1 MAGLMGREY
10 GGRLIVIYQDFFHDT
25 SKGKDHAV
33 FIVSGYGDDVTYLHA
48 IGKDCASGS
57 ALE

>member
-1 MAGLMGREY
+1 MGREY
-10 GGRLIVIYQDFFHDT
+10 GRRLVVFYQDFFHNT
-25 SKGKDHAV
+25 SKSKDHAV